1 MRPHVARL
9 GADSSPM
16 AAADVAEGCESEG
29 LGLQRPVFFLMNKVK
44 VKKTEE
50 ARPEA
55 KGYQGNWGWKASV
68 SWAKRGREA
77 REPGVLPVPEQTPLC

>member
-1 MRPHVARL
+1 
-9 GADSSPM
+9 
-16 AAADVAEGCESEG
+16 
-29 LGLQRPVFFLMNKVK
+29 MNKVK

-77 REPGVLPVPEQTPLC
+77 REPGVVPVPEQTPLC